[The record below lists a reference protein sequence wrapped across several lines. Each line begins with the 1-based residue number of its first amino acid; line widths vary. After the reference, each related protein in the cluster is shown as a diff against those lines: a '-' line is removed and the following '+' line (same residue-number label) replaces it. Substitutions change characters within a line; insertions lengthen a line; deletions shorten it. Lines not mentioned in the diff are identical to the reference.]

1 MTYDQWKT
9 TDPAEYYD
17 APDDEEERVEWD
29 DMEMLS
35 EDDDEFFAGWLDFQ
49 DTVYPEPCL

>member
-9 TDPAEYYD
+9 TDRGLHYD
-17 APDDEEERVEWD
+17 EPEEQERLEWD
-29 DMEMLS
+29 DMEMVS

-49 DTVYPEPCL
+49 DTVYPRPCL